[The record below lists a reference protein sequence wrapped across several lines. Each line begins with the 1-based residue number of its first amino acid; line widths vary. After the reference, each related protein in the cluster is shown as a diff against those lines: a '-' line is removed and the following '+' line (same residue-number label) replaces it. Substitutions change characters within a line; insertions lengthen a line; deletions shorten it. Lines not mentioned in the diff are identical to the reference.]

1 MLIQLHADDA
11 IIIHHRMPWSMISLF
26 IKPPPHGLHLSS
38 LAWGSHLTHLRK
50 IYWMQT
56 PCFSFFFFFLL
67 SRDDNRTMTWPYLV
81 MHRCPRSICLLQVHH
96 LTLNIFS
103 RKPLS
108 PVVQLFSHQHLLIGN
123 RSSHQ
128 SCENSCE
135 ALLITPLISQCFTYH
150 KVQQFNYCDSFLI
163 KDYFS
168 QIFLFSA

>member
-1 MLIQLHADDA
+1 
-11 IIIHHRMPWSMISLF
+11 MPWSMISLF

-38 LAWGSHLTHLRK
+38 LAWGSHLTRLRK

-56 PCFSFFFFFLL
+56 PCFSFFFFFFFFL
-67 SRDDNRTMTWPYLV
+67 SREDNRTMTWPHLV

-108 PVVQLFSHQHLLIGN
+108 PVVQLFSPPT
-123 RSSHQ
+123 SVDWKSFQ
-128 SCENSCE
+128 SPILRNSCE

-150 KVQQFNYCDSFLI
+150 KVQQLNYCDSFLI